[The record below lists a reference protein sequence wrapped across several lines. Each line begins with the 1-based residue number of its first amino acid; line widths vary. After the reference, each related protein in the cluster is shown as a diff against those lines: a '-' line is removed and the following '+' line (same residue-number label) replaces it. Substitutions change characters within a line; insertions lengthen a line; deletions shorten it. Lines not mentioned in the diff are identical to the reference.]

1 MRSEYDPV
9 FGEPGDSGLDPSG
22 DDDLAAVRERFE
34 AASRAFLRSPWPW
47 VGWALLLPAAALVT
61 PTVAS
66 AAGPAGVLLAWS
78 CAILVGGAVEGGV
91 ILSGGRA
98 GRGRRN
104 EGSGRTARVRSP
116 LNAWALGV
124 QGNLSLIALLLS
136 VLLIWLDRPQVLPG
150 LWLLLL
156 GHSFYALGGLS
167 LPAMRTTGLIFQIG
181 GAAALW
187 PGWDSLAVFA
197 AATAAGCLWLA
208 WGVALARARPA

>member
-1 MRSEYDPV
+1 
-9 FGEPGDSGLDPSG
+9 
-22 DDDLAAVRERFE
+22 
-34 AASRAFLRSPWPW
+34 
-47 VGWALLLPAAALVT
+47 
-61 PTVAS
+61 
-66 AAGPAGVLLAWS
+66 
-78 CAILVGGAVEGGV
+78 V

-98 GRGRRN
+98 GRTG
-104 EGSGRTARVRSP
+104 RVRSP

-156 GHSFYALGGLS
+156 GHSFYVLGGLS

-208 WGVALARARPA
+208 WGVWRTSAAPTR